1 MENENKKLTPLK
13 FLPETVQMPWG
24 SVEYKLADLGFVD
37 STACEGWLKGNTLSD
52 IMQTYLERVVG
63 ETSLEWYGTQFPVLV
78 KRLDVKGR
86 TSLHV
91 TADDEAAE
99 QRYDAFGKTALWYV
113 EKAGADARLY
123 LGFSRPVTAE
133 QFYKACEDGSVEKL
147 LHSVTPK
154 AGEWYLITPGLVHAA
169 KDVTLLEVAEASELW
184 FRLYDWGSTERE
196 MHLEE
201 AFDLIDFNGIL
212 RFTQNDKVWGQSD
225 NPARIKIGQDEVVTP
240 QFTVHK
246 IALTQALKSTRDE
259 DDTFLIYICTKGA
272 AAVQADKVN
281 YALKEG
287 EIVLVPA
294 EVNEFFLLPD
304 APGTEL
310 LEVRMDPRQ
319 DDDIVSE
326 EVDGGED

>member
-37 STACEGWLKGNTLSD
+37 STASEGWLKGNTLSD

-63 ETSLEWYGTQFPVLV
+63 ETSFEWYGTQFPVLV
-78 KRLDVKGR
+78 KRLNVKGR

-91 TADDEAAE
+91 TADDEVAE
-99 QRYDAFGKTALWYV
+99 QRYDAFGKSALWYV
-113 EKAGADARLY
+113 EKAGADATLY
-123 LGFSRPVTAE
+123 LGFKKPVTAE
-133 QFYKACEDGSVEKL
+133 QFYRACEDGSVEKL
-147 LHSVTPK
+147 LQIVKPK

-196 MHLEE
+196 LHLEE
-201 AFDLIDFNGIL
+201 AFDLIDFGGGPV
-212 RFTQNDKVWGQSD
+212 KAGQEEL
-225 NPARIKIGQDEVVTP
+225 ITP

-272 AAVQADKVN
+272 ALVQADKVN
-281 YALKEG
+281 YRAKEG
-287 EIVLVPA
+287 ELVLVPA
-294 EVNEFFLLPD
+294 EVSEFFLLPD

-310 LEVRMDPRQ
+310 LEVRMDPRE
-319 DDDIVSE
+319 DNDIVSE